1 MRFNETDEEKIY
13 LSKKEFLNEKYKGLA
28 AIHGNCYLETSKN
41 ESGKVNWVWGN
52 SELEISDGSR
62 AISLSFDVDSDYEE
76 SLKRLETI
84 IEIVKTLK
92 EKFIEMKEDYD
103 KLEEEA
109 KLNRSEITNVSL

>member
-28 AIHGNCYLETSKN
+28 AIHGSCYLETSKN